1 MYLSS
6 FDHLINAAHNK
17 KGNHH
22 HAEGGEVGGTHTGS
36 NEPTADKRRGGDVHR
51 RHHASGGD
59 VVEPG
64 MGGNQTRI
72 APDSTIGKRRGGD
85 VHHHHRRHRA
95 MGGSGSFKPDA
106 NQDPIPVGTVAP
118 SPLLGPGGIQKGGT
132 AMSGAEDK
140 AMRRGGDVMCHK
152 KHHDRHERHEHH
164 HKKR

>member
-22 HAEGGEVGGTHTGS
+22 HAEGGEVGESHTGS

-51 RHHASGGD
+51 RHHASGGAVD
-59 VVEPG
+59 NRPAVTKPMAE
-64 MGGNQTRI
+64 
-72 APDSTIGKRRGGD
+72 KRGGD